1 MYIQEIINK
10 IIYKEYLDRVD
21 NLKTKNIRLAH
32 YTSAAVALSIIE
44 NKTIWLN
51 NVCYMND
58 YSEIE
63 IGNRLLMDFYKN
75 DTGRELREIIDEIH
89 KGCTNTLEQY
99 YDHQSSR
106 LMNTYA
112 FCLTEHTKEEDEYG
126 RLSMWRAY
134 GLNNGVAL
142 VFNTSM
148 FLEEAVNTNVMTI
161 PTFYFDENKFS
172 HAISEFTRRLK
183 DDCKI
188 LKMVPNFDSYILDK
202 FFMTALSLKHKG
214 FEEEC
219 EWRVLYNKSLYGNC
233 LSEIIEENIEVING
247 VPRIVKKLN
256 FSKIKYNNRKLKI
269 NELLDR
275 IIIGPNSN
283 AEQLKEIFV
292 RALKKNGVAN
302 ANAKVIC
309 SEIPLR
315 K

>member
-1 MYIQEIINK
+1 MYSQEIINK

-75 DTGRELREIIDEIH
+75 DTGRELREIMDEIH

-161 PTFYFDENKFS
+161 PMFYFDKNKFS
-172 HAISEFTRRLK
+172 HAISKFTRRLK

-219 EWRVLYNKSLYGNC
+219 EWRVLYNKYLYGHC
-233 LSEIIEENIEVING
+233 LSEIIEENIEVINC

-292 RALKKNGVAN
+292 RALKKNGVSN
-302 ANAKVIC
+302 ANTRVIC

>member
-1 MYIQEIINK
+1 MYSQEIINK

-75 DTGRELREIIDEIH
+75 DTGGELREIMDEIH

-161 PTFYFDENKFS
+161 PMFYFDKNKFS
-172 HAISEFTRRLK
+172 HAISKFTRRLK

-292 RALKKNGVAN
+292 CALKKNGVAN
-302 ANAKVIC
+302 ANTKVIC

>member
-1 MYIQEIINK
+1 MYSQEIINK
-10 IIYKEYLDRVD
+10 IIYKEYLDRVN

-75 DTGRELREIIDEIH
+75 DTGGELREIMDEIH

-99 YDHQSSR
+99 YVHQISR

-161 PTFYFDENKFS
+161 PMFYFDKNEFS

-183 DDCKI
+183 DDCEI

-302 ANAKVIC
+302 ANTKVIC

>member
-1 MYIQEIINK
+1 MYDQARINN
-10 IIYKEYLDRVD
+10 IIYKEYLDRV
-21 NLKTKNIRLAH
+21 NELKTKNVRLAH
-32 YTSAAVALSIIE
+32 YTSATVALSIIE

-75 DTGRELREIIDEIH
+75 NTGMELQKVMDEIH
-89 KGCTNTLEQY
+89 KGCTKTLEQY
-99 YDHQSSR
+99 YDSQSSR

-112 FCLTEHTKEEDEYG
+112 FCLTEHAKEEDEYG

-142 VFNTSM
+142 VFNTPM
-148 FLEEAVNTNVMTI
+148 FLEEADNTSVMTL
-161 PTFYFDENKFS
+161 PMFYYDKSEFS
-172 HAISEFTRRLK
+172 HAVTEFTRRLEEN
-183 DDCKI
+183 CNI
-188 LKMVPNFDSYILDK
+188 LKLSPHFDNYIIDK

-214 FEEEC
+214 FEEER
-219 EWRVLYNKSLYGNC
+219 EWRVLYNESLYGNC
-233 LSEIIEENIEVING
+233 HSEIVEEKIEVING

-256 FSKIKYNNRKLKI
+256 FSKIKYNNHKFI
-269 NELLDR
+269 IDELIDR

-283 AEQLKEIFV
+283 ADKLSEIFV
-292 RALKKNGVAN
+292 RTLKENGVAN
-302 ANAKVIC
+302 ADEKVVC

-315 K
+315 R

>member
-1 MYIQEIINK
+1 MYDQEMINN
-10 IIYKEYLDRVD
+10 IIYKEYLDRV
-21 NLKTKNIRLAH
+21 NELKTKNARLAH
-32 YTSAAVALSIIE
+32 YTSATVALSIIE
-44 NKTIWLN
+44 NKSIWLN

-75 DTGRELREIIDEIH
+75 DTGIELRKIMDEIH
-89 KGCTNTLEQY
+89 KGCTKTLEQH
-99 YDHQSSR
+99 YDRQSSR

-112 FCLTEHTKEEDEYG
+112 FCLTEHSKEEDEYG

-142 VFNTSM
+142 VFNKSM
-148 FLEEAVNTNVMTI
+148 FLEEAVNTSAMTI
-161 PTFYFDENKFS
+161 PMFYYDKSEFG
-172 HAISEFTRRLK
+172 HAVAEFTRRLEK
-183 DDCKI
+183 NCDVLTI
-188 LKMVPNFDSYILDK
+188 EPYFDNYILDK

-214 FEEEC
+214 FEEER

-233 LSEIIEENIEVING
+233 HSEIVEEKIEVING

-256 FSKIKYNNRKLKI
+256 FSKIKYNNYEFNI
-269 NELLDR
+269 DELIDR

-283 AEQLKEIFV
+283 AEKLKEIFV
-292 RALKKNGVAN
+292 RTLKENGVAD
-302 ANAKVIC
+302 ADKKVVC

-315 K
+315 R

>member
-1 MYIQEIINK
+1 
-10 IIYKEYLDRVD
+10 
-21 NLKTKNIRLAH
+21 
-32 YTSAAVALSIIE
+32 
-44 NKTIWLN
+44 
-51 NVCYMND
+51 MND

-75 DTGRELREIIDEIH
+75 DTGGELREIMDEIH

-99 YDHQSSR
+99 YDHQSSH

-161 PTFYFDENKFS
+161 PMFYFDKNEFS

-183 DDCKI
+183 DDCEI
-188 LKMVPNFDSYILDK
+188 LKKVPNFDSYILDK

-214 FEEEC
+214 FEKEC

-302 ANAKVIC
+302 ANTKVIC

>member
-1 MYIQEIINK
+1 MYSQEIINK

-75 DTGRELREIIDEIH
+75 DTGVELREIMDEIH

-99 YDHQSSR
+99 YDHQSSH

-161 PTFYFDENKFS
+161 PMFYFDKNEFS

-302 ANAKVIC
+302 ANTKVIC

>member
-1 MYIQEIINK
+1 MYSQEIINK

-75 DTGRELREIIDEIH
+75 DTGRELREIMDEIH

-148 FLEEAVNTNVMTI
+148 FLEEAVNTNV
-161 PTFYFDENKFS
+161 
-172 HAISEFTRRLK
+172 R
-183 DDCKI
+183 
-188 LKMVPNFDSYILDK
+188 
-202 FFMTALSLKHKG
+202 
-214 FEEEC
+214 
-219 EWRVLYNKSLYGNC
+219 
-233 LSEIIEENIEVING
+233 
-247 VPRIVKKLN
+247 
-256 FSKIKYNNRKLKI
+256 
-269 NELLDR
+269 
-275 IIIGPNSN
+275 
-283 AEQLKEIFV
+283 
-292 RALKKNGVAN
+292 
-302 ANAKVIC
+302 
-309 SEIPLR
+309 
-315 K
+315 